1 MKPEQLKFVNDVVGI
16 QTDLEQFTQGETE
29 KRAAFDQAMAGLNG
43 QKDTIRKAMQVRLV
57 DKHGKQGE
65 SSFSEDGQEYA
76 LDTFKATRKGQGLT
90 KEDMKQVGEAMRP
103 IAEAARAILQTK
115 GRDGKPLYKSKKA
128 FEAAL
133 TQELFTPLV
142 REGVLPE
149 NFVIDQYSEV
159 QQLLDETFA
168 AYKKTNEDERDE
180 REETRARDKGQYYG
194 AGSGTDKVS
203 ARFKA
208 LGQLPDKAMAKV
220 GLDSETKRRRFGI
233 GVAVGKMGMD
243 IYSMGKTLDSWQV
256 DAKTGMPKIEKNF
269 DEQLHPEKYGF
280 KDADP
285 DEARSKIV
293 EAKRAV
299 KFKGYAEKLGLSD
312 GQLKLVLGAM
322 SLQENSDFIAS
333 KEGVVE
339 GISNIK
345 EIITGLA
352 LPGDKASKLTE
363 AIDSAHHEAQNVGAA
378 DKAAH
383 AIDAKLVAA
392 LDTHVRAGAG
402 MAVKGL
408 YAAAV
413 DADEVAEAASLTKPD
428 DQTII
433 GEFGAA
439 FERVLKGSVD
449 AGLAAEAKA
458 ISRAFI
464 GGAQG
469 ATLQKALKADPKT
482 AFEPLVALAERVL
495 GAELSKLPKEKKEA
509 ISAGV
514 LKSAFGAMA
523 RSVDQRLAT
532 VLGKEVDDAAGEAFA
547 GIYAAQVKVDAAA
560 KAAAAEPL
568 TAKGGEAVIAAFAN
582 AFVTAFA
589 HAAPDPSDKG
599 FIGAGKALAAAFKN
613 EAKADDF
620 VREMGTGQG
629 AALRLL
635 SAAADKAVD
644 SAIKSHAEAL
654 KTALKSPE
662 SKRALAAKAVYPDGG
677 EEALKELEA
686 SDEEMAAYE
695 RQLVLIDEGGVAAAE
710 LQSIEKLIEQMQRDK
725 LIADMILSAGG
736 VLTGLGSS
744 TTTIVGAVSVQV
756 TDTLVSEIVGPL
768 KAAKLII
775 KFAVAMKAAN
785 ERRILCEKFKKSLK
799 LSKNAVSPL
808 QSTIQGFFD
817 NKVEQIT
824 FRSIEDALTLVQIA
838 AAVLG
843 SVPEPI
849 TLAVGKTM
857 GAVASAAESAHK
869 VSEMIYNEV
878 ALSKAWT
885 TTLAA
890 MRTPRDRATGLKALR
905 LNPTLGMHA
914 IAWAG
919 MEKKPLDPIAR
930 NLLGELGLNEQTL
943 QVSGTDA
950 KVRKYLE
957 TLLAEDRSM
966 LDPDVISPK
975 WIPKP
980 LVLSTEC
987 WMVTA
992 SRAATLAEP
1001 KLNPTGVLPIT
1012 DQLKK
1017 IDKHDVFAL
1026 GKRAEAGAIEAD
1038 EMQRLQDEAAELC
1051 KRLRAYA
1058 PVVADG
1064 SDHDEM
1070 ANVGATFLK
1079 MANDHETRVRAIVRD
1094 NLAAQSHDVARVSV
1108 KLNER
1113 ISALDKAILANK
1125 EDGLD
1130 AAFNAALETIREV
1143 QLAQLDE
1150 DDTIKPLYD
1159 SAMSKAKTASE
1170 ALEALEAET
1179 T

>member
-1 MKPEQLKFVNDVVGI
+1 MKPEQLKFINDVVGI
-16 QTDLEQFTQGETE
+16 QADLEQFTQAETE

-43 QKDTIRKAMQVRLV
+43 QKDRIREAMQVRLV
-57 DKHGKQGE
+57 DKDGKQGK
-65 SSFSEDGQEYA
+65 SSFSKDGQEHA

-90 KEDMKQVGEAMRP
+90 KEDMKKVGEAMRP
-103 IAEAARAILQTK
+103 IAEAARAILETK

-180 REETRARDKGQYYG
+180 REESRARDKGQYYG

-208 LGQLPDKAMAKV
+208 LSQLPTKAMEKA

-233 GVAVGKMGMD
+233 GVAVGKMGYDM
-243 IYSMGKTLDSWQV
+243 YSMGKTLDSWQV

-269 DEQLHPEKYGF
+269 DEQLNPGKYGF

-322 SLQENSDFIAS
+322 SLQENSDFVAS
-333 KEGVVE
+333 KEGITS
-339 GISNIK
+339 GIENIK

-352 LPGDKASKLTE
+352 LPGDKAAKLTE
-363 AIDSAHHEAQNVGAA
+363 AIDSAHHESQNVGAA

-402 MAVKGL
+402 TAVKGL

-413 DADEVAEAASLTKPD
+413 DAEEVAEAASLSKPD

-458 ISRAFI
+458 IARAFS

-495 GAELSKLPKEKKEA
+495 AAELGKLPKEKKEA

-514 LKSAFGAMA
+514 LKSAFGALA
-523 RSVDQRLAT
+523 RSVDQRLAE
-532 VLGKEVDDAAGEAFA
+532 VLGKEVDDAVGEAFA
-547 GIYAAQVKVDAAA
+547 GIYAAQVKVADAA
-560 KAAAAEPL
+560 KAAAADPV
-568 TAKGGEAVIAAFAN
+568 GGEAVIGAFAN

-599 FIGAGKALAAAFKN
+599 FIGAGKALAAAFRN
-613 EAKADDF
+613 EAKADVF
-620 VREMGTGQG
+620 AREMSTSQG
-629 AALRLL
+629 DALRVL

-662 SKRALAAKAVYPDGG
+662 SKRALAAKAVYPDDG
-677 EEALKELEA
+677 EEAMKELEA

-725 LIADMILSAGG
+725 LIADMILAAGG

-744 TTTIVGAVSVQV
+744 TTTIVGAVTVQV

-768 KAAKLII
+768 KAAKLIM

-857 GAVASAAESAHK
+857 GAVATAAESAHK

-890 MRTPRDRATGLKALR
+890 MRNPRDRATGLKALR

-957 TLLAEDRSM
+957 TLLAEDRTM
-966 LDPDVISPK
+966 LDPDVVSPK

-980 LVLSTEC
+980 LLLSTEC
-987 WMVTA
+987 WMVAA

-1001 KLNPTGVLPIT
+1001 KLSPRGELAIT
-1012 DQLKK
+1012 EQLKK
-1017 IDKHDVFAL
+1017 VDKHDLSAL
-1026 GKRAEAGAIEAD
+1026 GTRAGTGAIEAD

-1051 KRLRAYA
+1051 KCLRAYA

-1079 MANDHETRVRAIVRD
+1079 MATDHEAHLRAVLRD
-1094 NLAAQSHDVARVSV
+1094 NIAAQARDVARVAP

-1113 ISALDKAILANK
+1113 IAALDKAILANK
-1125 EDGLD
+1125 EDALD
-1130 AAFNAALETIREV
+1130 AAFNTALETIREV

-1159 SAMSKAKTASE
+1159 SAMSKARTASE

-1179 T
+1179 A